1 MRPSRLRQSVALTAS
16 TTYTVTYTSAI
27 TDYEGN
33 PLTNPG
39 SFSFTTGTAADTTT
53 PAVTFADPPTGTYGV
68 GLNVT
73 PHLTF
78 NEPVNELTIPAAL
91 TLYYGD
97 SNLIVPAAVTV
108 SANRLSATVTPS
120 AQLLPNT
127 YYYLYLCGYTDIAG
141 NNGSCFEA
149 TFWTG
154 TSAVTSSGYGHHD
167 QSRNCADRSS
177 AQRPDHCGNE

>member
-1 MRPSRLRQSVALTAS
+1 M
-16 TTYTVTYTSAI
+16 
-27 TDYEGN
+27 
-33 PLTNPG
+33 
-39 SFSFTTGTAADTTT
+39 
-53 PAVTFADPPTGTYGV
+53 
-68 GLNVT
+68 NVT

-97 SNLIVPAAVTV
+97 SNLIVPATVTV

-120 AQLLPNT
+120 AQLLPST

-154 TSAVTSSGYGHHD
+154 TSAVTAPVTVTTINPTNAQTGVPLNAQITAVMSNNIDPTSVTNSSITVTPSGG
-167 QSRNCADRSS
+167 S
-177 AQRPDHCGNE
+177 AIAGTVTLAA